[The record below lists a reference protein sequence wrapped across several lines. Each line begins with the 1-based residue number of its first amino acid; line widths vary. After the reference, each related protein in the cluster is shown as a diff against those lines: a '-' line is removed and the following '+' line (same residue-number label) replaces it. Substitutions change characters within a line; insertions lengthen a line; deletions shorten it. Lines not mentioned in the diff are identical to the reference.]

1 MESYILSNEESKYL
15 GYIGSNDQKQSY
27 ESKIIAD
34 TVTVWFLD
42 CEMIQ
47 TTLGTE
53 VALIGYGKKNT
64 SDKINNSDKIN
75 SSDTYESRILRI
87 KPKGEII
94 DYITPI
100 TGLDKNSIF
109 DLTLEE
115 AINILL
121 FDIHKNDIII
131 GHHLYIDLNALN
143 IYHPRVIDCAMIFHH
158 PDGPPYYYSLKEL
171 VATYLKRDIQTGA
184 HNPVE
189 DGIASYELIQMC
201 INNGYIKTHWKFIGE
216 KFIPSVE
223 LVSDALNISQNQITN
238 LYTRGSRAIGT
249 NSPNSDYDLIVVLKE
264 IKIIN
269 GTLTRYGNIDICSY
283 DTEYFEQMLRDNII
297 WAIEAI
303 YCPDDL
309 ILCNLV
315 DYRVFYEKYRINNRS
330 RSNEK
335 LRQSIGYES
344 SRKMASAK
352 KHFNRADYNRANKHV
367 FIGIRFVDFGRQI
380 VKYNKIQDIRASN
393 YIFDMLN
400 KCKKVD
406 SYAEFKA
413 LWFDLYVSI
422 YREFSSLAPKPVY
435 SKLEKS
441 FMFPEYIK
449 HKNLN
454 VELHVLKVIQ
464 NSETDQLLDMYPEY
478 NEFVKKVNTTIK
490 DFEEKVKGYYDN
502 LIMNCDCKDKKVF
515 ATLMQQYDRIFHK
528 YLFFMYDK
536 KDYMKIIQTKR
547 LYADLFHKEKKR
559 IVNNYGFSAGNKY
572 GLYAD
577 YVNIWEKE
585 QLDNSKKVIQTDQFD
600 INSIIL
606 VGGLDISFDP
616 SDDTKGCAYITI
628 YNMMEKKIVYEDHLL
643 VKLDIPYISGY
654 LGYREIP
661 AYKELLIKIK
671 QEKPDF
677 YPDVLMVDGFGILH
691 YREFGSASHIGLEM
705 NLPSIGVAKTLLCIF
720 GFDEHTSKY
729 EFRKKCKNVGDSM
742 ELVGDNKKIYGVAY
756 KSAKDTMNPIY
767 ISIGHMISLESAIT
781 IVNQCTKFRIPEPI
795 RNSDIKSKLF
805 M

>member
-1 MESYILSNEESKYL
+1 MESYILSDEESKYL

-27 ESKIIAD
+27 EPKIIAD
-34 TVTVWFLD
+34 IVTVWFLD

-53 VALIGYGKKNT
+53 VALIGYGKALKKPLITPLNIT
-64 SDKINNSDKIN
+64 
-75 SSDTYESRILRI
+75 DTYAYETHILRI
-87 KPKGEII
+87 KPKGEVI

-109 DLTLEE
+109 DLTLEQG
-115 AINILL
+115 IDILL
-121 FDIHKNDIII
+121 SDINKNDIII

-171 VATYLKRDIQTGA
+171 VAIYLKRDIQIRA

-201 INNGYIKTHWKFIGE
+201 INNGYVKTHWKFIGE
-216 KFIPSVE
+216 KFIPSIE
-223 LVSDALNISQNQITN
+223 LVASALNISQDQIQN

-264 IKIIN
+264 TKIIN

-283 DTEYFEQMLRDNII
+283 DVHNFEQMLRDNII

-309 ILCNLV
+309 IYCNLV
-315 DYRVFYEKYRINNRS
+315 DYRRFFEQYRINNRS

-352 KHFNRADYNRANKHV
+352 KHFIRGDQTRAIKHV
-367 FIGIRFVDFGRQI
+367 FIGIRFVDYGKQI

-393 YIFDMLN
+393 YIFNIMN
-400 KCKKVD
+400 QSKQVE
-406 SYAEFKA
+406 SFAEFKA
-413 LWFDLYVSI
+413 MWFDLYINI
-422 YREFSSLAPKPVY
+422 YKEFSSLAPKRVFP
-435 SKLEKS
+435 KLEKT

-454 VELHVLKVIQ
+454 IELHILKVIQ
-464 NSETDQLLDMYPEY
+464 RSETDKLLEMYPEY
-478 NEFVKKVNTTIK
+478 NEFVKKVNIIIK
-490 DFEEKVKGYYDN
+490 QFDEKIKGYYEN
-502 LIMNCDCKDKKVF
+502 LIINYDCKKKKSF
-515 ATLMQQYDRIFHK
+515 AIYMQQYDRIYHK
-528 YLFFMYDK
+528 YLFYMYDK

-547 LYADLFHKEKKR
+547 LYADLFHKEKIR
-559 IVNNYGFSAGNKY
+559 IVNNYGFNPDNKY
-572 GLYAD
+572 GIYSD
-577 YVNIWEKE
+577 YVNKWEKE
-585 QLDNSKKVIQTDQFD
+585 QIENSKNVIYTDQFD
-600 INSIIL
+600 INSIKFI
-606 VGGLDISFDP
+606 GGLDISFDP

-628 YNMMEKKIVYEDHLL
+628 YDMIEKQIVYEDHLKVTL
-643 VKLDIPYISGY
+643 SVPYISGY

-661 AYKELLIKIK
+661 AYKELLEKIK
-671 QEKPDF
+671 ANKPEF
-677 YPDVLMVDGFGILH
+677 YPHVLMVDGFGILH
-691 YREFGSASHIGLEM
+691 YREFGSASHIGLETGI
-705 NLPSIGVAKTLLCIF
+705 PSIGVAKTLLCIF
-720 GFDEHTSKY
+720 GFDEYIIKSK
-729 EFRKKCKNVGDSM
+729 FRENCKNTGDSIP
-742 ELVGDNKKIYGVAY
+742 LIGNNNKTYGVAY
-756 KSAKDTMNPIY
+756 KSTKDTINPIY
-767 ISIGHMISLESAIT
+767 ISIGHMISLESSIQ
-781 IVNQCTKFRIPEPI
+781 IVKQCIKFRIPEPI

-805 M
+805 I